1 LAENVKAAAR
11 IEGWKRLADVK
22 GGMLHYSMTAHP
34 LRGSGYDFEVP
45 LLAGD
50 HVTEDTGTGF
60 VHTAPGHGV
69 EDFEVWTESERILNE
84 RKIETKIPFTVD
96 EAGFFTKEAPGFE
109 GKRVIDDK
117 GKFGDA
123 NFAVIAALTEAG
135 ALIARS
141 RHKHDYPHSWR
152 SKKPVIFRATPQWF
166 IALDKTVSPHPEEA
180 RKARLEGLRA
190 EAHPSRRA
198 FGASQDE
205 ATLRQRALKAIGAT
219 RWVPPQGENR
229 ITGMIETRPDW
240 VVSRQRA
247 WGVPITVFRH
257 KATSEVIPRGDFA
270 RSAELIQRIV
280 DAFRAEGADAWF
292 RPGAKERFLKGL
304 VENPDD
310 WEKIGDI
317 LDVWFDSGSTHAFV
331 LEQRPDLK
339 WPASLYLEGSDQ
351 HRGWF
356 QSSLLESCGTRGRAP
371 YDAVVTH
378 GFVVD
383 GDGRKMSK
391 SLGNVVA
398 PQDVI
403 RQSGA
408 EILRLWAMSSDYAE
422 DLRIGPDIIKSN
434 VESYRKLRNTLRF
447 LLGNLAHYRQ
457 GLAVP
462 YQEMPELERYM
473 LSRLAELDEVVRA
486 GYDAFDFKRVF
497 HALLNFC
504 VNDLSAFYFDIRKDA
519 LYCDPYD
526 SVTRRAAM
534 TVLDR
539 VFDALTAWLAPMLC
553 FTMEEAW
560 LNRFPDDRGSVHLRQ
575 FAEVPRDWRN
585 EAVAEKWRK
594 VRQVRRVVTG
604 ALEIERKEGRIG
616 SSLEA
621 APKVYVADKDLRAGL
636 HGVDLAEIAITS
648 GARLLLGEGPESAF
662 RLDEVKGVAVVFERA
677 KGTKCARS
685 WKILEEV
692 GADPEFPELS
702 ARDAAAVRQFDARRA
717 AAE

>member
-1 LAENVKAAAR
+1 
-11 IEGWKRLADVK
+11 
-22 GGMLHYSMTAHP
+22 
-34 LRGSGYDFEVP
+34 
-45 LLAGD
+45 
-50 HVTEDTGTGF
+50 
-60 VHTAPGHGV
+60 
-69 EDFEVWTESERILNE
+69 
-84 RKIETKIPFTVD
+84 
-96 EAGFFTKEAPGFE
+96 
-109 GKRVIDDK
+109 
-117 GKFGDA
+117 
-123 NFAVIAALTEAG
+123 
-135 ALIARS
+135 LIARA

-166 IALDKTVSPHPEEA
+166 IAMDSDVETPL
-180 RKARLEGLRA
+180 
-190 EAHPSRRA
+190 PSGERTKPPLA
-198 FGASQDE
+198 PAAS
-205 ATLRQRALKAIGAT
+205 TLRKRALKAIGDT

-229 ITGMIETRPDW
+229 IRGMIETRPDW

-257 KATSEVIPRGDFA
+257 KETGEVIPRGDFA
-270 RSAELIQRIV
+270 RSAELIKRIV

-292 RPGAKERFLKGL
+292 MPGAKERFLKGL
-304 VENPDD
+304 VENPND

-383 GDGRKMSK
+383 EDGRKMSK

-422 DLRIGPDIIKSN
+422 DLRIGPDIIKAN
-434 VESYRKLRNTLRF
+434 VESYRKLRNTLRY
-447 LLGNLAHYRQ
+447 LLGNLAHYRPN
-457 GLAVP
+457 LAVP
-462 YQEMPELERYM
+462 YDEMPELERYM
-473 LSRLAELDEVVRA
+473 LSRLAELDEMVRA
-486 GYDAFDFKRVF
+486 GYDEFDFKRIF
-497 HALLNFC
+497 HALLNYC

-526 SVTRRAAM
+526 SVTRRAAL
-534 TVLDR
+534 TALDAI
-539 VFDALTAWLAPMLC
+539 FSALTAWLAPMLC

-560 LNRFPDDRGSVHLRQ
+560 LNRFPGDEASVHLRQ
-575 FAEVPRDWRN
+575 FTEVPRGWRN
-585 EAVAEKWRK
+585 EALAEKWRK
-594 VRQVRRVVTG
+594 VRAVRRVVTG

-621 APKVYVADKDLRAGL
+621 APKVYVADKDLRAAL

-648 GARLLLGEGPESAF
+648 GARLLLGEGPVNAF

-692 GADPEFPELS
+692 GTDPEFPELS
-702 ARDAAAVRQFDARRA
+702 LRDAAAVRQFDASRA